1 MNLEQ
6 IKELMRGGDVAA
18 AAEEL
23 KSLIS
28 AEPGNQEAK
37 ILYGTCCHICGDDA
51 TLVKIDEEVA
61 KDPDFNHKRI
71 YRKYH
76 AMRVAACGLAAFALA
91 ATVTPV
97 TVSAESPD
105 SELYG
110 GYTLYGAPAPL
121 YGVYVKYGVF
131 TCETESVQITFHS
144 GGGSGTMSSVLMS
157 VNTCEETG
165 YRYILPQCTFW
176 RPGYVF
182 TGWRVDNVCS
192 YYLDPL
198 QPGDAIEISS
208 GCGDF
213 DLTAQWRTNDTG
225 ENFSYVAVK
234 ARALGGVLYDAA
246 GNVAGSLLL
255 KVGKP
260 NAKTGK
266 AKISGTVTMLDGT
279 RKSITPKTVSMSSN
293 GDVATSVE
301 VKNLGTA
308 NVEIEGESFH
318 GDLNG
323 YEMVSAEV
331 GGPWNRSAATVSVD
345 IDDLS
350 MFSGEVQEDLL
361 PNYVEASVSRGKW
374 VFPKAASV
382 KFAKPRGGTEKELVV
397 NTKGGSNLSGLK
409 LTYTPSK
416 GTFKGSFNIY
426 EIQTAGGK
434 KTLKKHSVKVS
445 GLVVDG
451 VGYGIATLKNPS
463 VSWTVRVE

>member
-1 MNLEQ
+1 MELGQ

-23 KSLIS
+23 KALIS

-51 TLVKIDEEVA
+51 TLVRIDEEVA
-61 KDPDFNHKRI
+61 QDPDFNHKRI

-91 ATVTPV
+91 ATVTPA
-97 TVSAESPD
+97 TVSAGSPD

-121 YGVYVKYGVF
+121 YGATVMYGTF
-131 TCETESVQITFHS
+131 ISETEDVKISFQS
-144 GGGSGTMSSVLMS
+144 GGGVLH
-157 VNTCEETG
+157 
-165 YRYILPQCTFW
+165 
-176 RPGYVF
+176 
-182 TGWRVDNVCS
+182 
-192 YYLDPL
+192 
-198 QPGDAIEISS
+198 
-208 GCGDF
+208 
-213 DLTAQWRTNDTG
+213 
-225 ENFSYVAVK
+225 
-234 ARALGGVLYDAA
+234 DAA
-246 GNVAGSLLL
+246 GNVVGSLLL
-255 KVGKP
+255 KVGKQ

-279 RKSITPKTVSMSSN
+279 RKSISPKTVSMPSN
-293 GDVATSVE
+293 GVVATSVE
-301 VKNLGTA
+301 VKGLGTA
-308 NVEIEGESFH
+308 NIEIKGGGFH

-331 GGPWNRSAATVSVD
+331 GGPWDRAAATVSVD
-345 IDDLS
+345 VDDLS

-361 PNYVEASVSRGKW
+361 PNCVEATVSRGKW
-374 VFPKAASV
+374 VFSKAASV
-382 KFAKPRGGTEKELVV
+382 KFAKPKGGTEKQLVV
-397 NTKGGSNLSGLK
+397 NTKAGSNLSGLK

-434 KTLKKHSVKVS
+434 KTLKKRSVKVS

-451 VGYGIATLKNPS
+451 VGYGIATLKGPAA
-463 VSWTVRVE
+463 SWTVRVE